1 MLLFLFIGFLLV
13 LYAFFSYKKAFIAFI
28 AFSLILNQNINL
40 VNLPGLPLLT
50 LNLSLCLIF
59 WGLFLFKRTRIDRCR
74 EPFPLK
80 TAMLL
85 LVGSVFLSSLV
96 GLAGPTKALPSFIG
110 TAFED
115 YIMVWLVWVVIKD
128 EKDYAFLLKM
138 VGFVILISCVYG
150 LYEAFTHT
158 NPLIDYEINNA
169 GNASGKVVDFR
180 YDEAGGRGYRVQS
193 LFSHAI
199 GAGMIWMTFFVMVVY
214 LYSRF
219 KRAFKIDY
227 AWYLALGVFCA
238 FCAFTTNSRSP
249 IFFMIVCMLPLFNIR
264 KKQNLMLLGAI
275 VVFACILFSYN
286 SGALQNLTSLFDSSA
301 QAKVGGSDAAQR
313 LLQLNAAF
321 EIFREHMWFGIGPHG
336 MEFYH
341 DPTTIDSLLGLES
354 MWLRTIVE
362 QGLIGVLAT
371 LFLIYTL
378 VFKLGIFARNYLVFF
393 LSAAFFMT
401 SSMTSLPGFSMC
413 LFYAFL
419 FMLIKFSRRQS
430 STPGLNS
437 LVIPDE

>member
-1 MLLFLFIGFLLV
+1 MILFLFIGFLLV

-28 AFSLILNQNINL
+28 AFGLILNQNINL

-59 WGLFLFKRTRIDRCR
+59 WVLFLFKRTRIDRCR

-85 LVGSVFLSSLV
+85 LAGSVFLSSLV
-96 GLAGPTKALPSFIG
+96 GLAGPARALPSFIG
-110 TAFED
+110 TAFEN

-138 VGFVILISCVYG
+138 VGFVLLIACLYG
-150 LYEAFTHT
+150 LYEAVTHS
-158 NPLIDYEINNA
+158 NPLIDYEVNYA
-169 GNASGKVVDFR
+169 GNASGKVIDFR
-180 YDEAGGRGYRVQS
+180 YDEAGARGYRVQS

-219 KRAFKIDY
+219 KRTFKIDY
-227 AWYLALGVFCA
+227 AWYLALGVLCALCA
-238 FCAFTTNSRSP
+238 FMTNSRSP

-275 VVFACILFSYN
+275 AVFAVILFSYN
-286 SGALQNLTSLFDSSA
+286 SGALQNFTSLFDSSA
-301 QAKVGGSDAAQR
+301 QAKVGGSDAAMR
-313 LLQLNAAF
+313 LFQLNAAI
-321 EIFREHMWFGIGPHG
+321 EIFREHMWFGVGPHG
-336 MEFYH
+336 IEFYH
-341 DPTTIDSLLGLES
+341 DPVTINSLLGLES
-354 MWLRTIVE
+354 MWLKMIVE
-362 QGLIGVLAT
+362 QGMLGVLVS
-371 LFLIYTL
+371 LYLIYTL
-378 VFKLGIFARNYLVFF
+378 VFRLGLFARNYLVFF
-393 LSAAFFMT
+393 MSLAFFLT
-401 SSMTSLPGFSMC
+401 YTMTSLPGFSMC

-419 FMLIKFSRRQS
+419 FMLIKFSRRQRL
-430 STPGLNS
+430 TAGLNS
-437 LVIPDE
+437 PVIPDE